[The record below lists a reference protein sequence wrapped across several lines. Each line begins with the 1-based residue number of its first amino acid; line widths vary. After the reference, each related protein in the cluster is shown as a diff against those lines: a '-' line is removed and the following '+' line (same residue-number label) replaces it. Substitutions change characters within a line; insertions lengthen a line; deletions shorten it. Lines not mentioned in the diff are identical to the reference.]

1 MRPVLFLLVT
11 GLSGCALLTQ
21 PDRFSTE
28 PIVGKWQGF
37 ARAQGKTVATVVLE
51 GTLTLYGDE
60 KGAGSLTVPG
70 LLSNAVGDFEID
82 WEASTTTPRKYGLS
96 ARCRAGCD
104 NDKETYS
111 FDCTVSA
118 DDATL
123 SCGDSEKG
131 GTFTRLPD

>member
-1 MRPVLFLLVT
+1 MRPILFLLVT

-28 PIVGKWQGF
+28 PIVGNWQGF
-37 ARAQGKTVATVVLE
+37 VKATATVVLN

-60 KGAGSLTVPG
+60 KGAGTLTVPG

-82 WEASTTTPRKYGLS
+82 WKASTTTPRTYELS
-96 ARCRAGCD
+96 ARCRAGCVD
-104 NDKETYS
+104 DKETYS

-123 SCGDSEKG
+123 SCGESGTD